1 MNSANNNEQRF
12 YAELAQTPPMPECYA
27 GVSRHIRQKKVIMR
41 TAWVVAATLVFAIGL
56 VPHHTTPSTVLHA
69 AQPQMVATEV
79 TDEINQV
86 QTLFSD
92 NYSSNETTSYSL
104 VNNDLY

>member
-1 MNSANNNEQRF
+1 MNTAHNKEQRF
-12 YAELAQTPPMPECYA
+12 YAELANTPPMPDCYA

-41 TAWVVAATLVFAIGL
+41 TVWAVAATLVLAVGL
-56 VPHHTTPSTVLHA
+56 VPHHTTTAMHA
-69 AQPQMVATEV
+69 AQPTMVATEV

-92 NYSSNETTSYSL
+92 NYSSNETASYSL